1 MEDFMS
7 AADYSV
13 IERQEF
19 YYRETTHPD
28 WTLYIVISGSFCC
41 EFDGKEEVLEKG
53 DLYFIP
59 PSAHFKRHVIE
70 PLRVHFFRFRTEG
83 QSPPFP
89 LPVGKYR
96 PKSSTRLQGTL
107 QMLQGLTDLEA
118 GTRDAFLRHL
128 LQDILFQIQYESVCA
143 PHLHQIADPLVENV
157 IDYLKQHFAQKLN
170 MRNVAEHFAI
180 SPSGLILKFRR
191 TTGQLPM
198 RHLIGIR
205 IEQAKR
211 LLVNSTLSLSKIAE
225 QTGFDN
231 CYYFSNSFKRE
242 VGISPSQYRKAYT
255 I

>member
-41 EFDGKEEVLEKG
+41 ELDGKRDVMEKG
-53 DLYFIP
+53 DLYLIP
-59 PSAHFKRHVIE
+59 PSMHSKRHVLE
-70 PLRVHFFRFRTEG
+70 ELRVHFFRF
-83 QSPPFP
+83 QLDASPPFP
-89 LPVGKYR
+89 LPTGKL
-96 PKSSTRLQGTL
+96 RLQDFSRLQTSL
-107 QMLQGLTDLEA
+107 QMLKALPRIAPEE
-118 GTRDAFLRHL
+118 RDDFLRHML
-128 LQDILFQIQYESVCA
+128 RDILMQLHYEATYA
-143 PHLHQIADPLVENV
+143 PRLRPAADPLVVDVLEYFNRH
-157 IDYLKQHFAQKLN
+157 YAQKLN
-170 MRNVAEHFAI
+170 MRDVAERFSI